1 MHQLNIQY
9 TNDAIACGAKPD
21 FTAARGGK
29 PSVVGLTTG
38 AAANAAAGI
47 VAALDPAGT
56 EIALK
61 PPTPNRARRSSE
73 PRPGYG
79 FQYVNGRLIRS
90 GS

>member
-56 EIALK
+56 KIALK
-61 PPTPNRARRSSE
+61 PPHPIARGAQAN
-73 PRPGYG
+73 PGRVMVSDTLPAG
-79 FQYVNGRLIRS
+79 
-90 GS
+90 